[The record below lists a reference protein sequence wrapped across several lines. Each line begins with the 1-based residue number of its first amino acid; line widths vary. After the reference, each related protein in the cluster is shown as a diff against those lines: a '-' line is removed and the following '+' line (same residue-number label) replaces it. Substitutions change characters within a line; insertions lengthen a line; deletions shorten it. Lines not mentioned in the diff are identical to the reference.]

1 MKRYYL
7 VLLLLAGC
15 GPTKDSPEA
24 LDKLPVLEDLNG
36 KEFFVP
42 EFKKDQKVKLDSN
55 VLVAKENLDI
65 NPSED
70 NYIWYGRRL
79 GYRYH
84 YNKAIEVLTEGI
96 AKYPESPRLYRHRGH
111 RYISFRQ
118 FDNAIADLTKA
129 ATLMEGMPI
138 EIEPDGKPNK
148 LDIALS
154 STQFNVWYHLALAYY
169 LKGDFENAKK
179 AYFNCLSVSGNSDLV
194 VATIDWLYMTYQREG
209 RKEAAD
215 SLLLFIDDNTEVVE
229 NESYLNRLKMYS
241 GKLTPEQVLTPDP
254 NAEDYDLAL
263 ATQGYGVGNWYL
275 YHGDTAKAKDIF
287 NQIVKGKH
295 YSSFGFIA
303 AESELVWLNGCD
315 PSSRSGNFC
324 MEKLS
329 NMKRK

>member
-7 VLLLLAGC
+7 IVLLLAGC
-15 GPTKDSPEA
+15 GSSKDSPEA
-24 LDKLPVLEDLNG
+24 LDKLPVLEDLSG

-42 EFKKDQKVKLDSN
+42 KFTKSQKVKLDSN
-55 VLVAKENLDI
+55 VLIAKENLDI

-84 YNKAIEVLTEGI
+84 YTKAIDVFTEGI
-96 AKYPESPRLYRHRGH
+96 SKYPQSPRLYRHRGH
-111 RYISFRQ
+111 RYISIRQ
-118 FDNAIADLTKA
+118 FDKAIADLTKA
-129 ATLMEGMPI
+129 AELMEGMPI
-138 EIEPDGKPNK
+138 DIEPDGQPNK

-154 STQFNVWYHLALAYY
+154 STQFNVWYHLALAHY
-169 LKGDFENAKK
+169 LKGDFESAKK
-179 AYFNCLSVSGNSDLV
+179 AYFNCLSVSGNDDLV

-215 SLLLFIDDNTEVVE
+215 SLLLLIDDNTEVVE
-229 NESYLNRLKMYS
+229 NDSYLSRLKMYG
-241 GKLTPEQVLTPDP
+241 GKLTPEQVLNPDP
-254 NAEDYDLAL
+254 NSVDYDLAL

-287 NQIVKGKH
+287 NQIVKGKQ

-315 PSSRSGNFC
+315 SNSKSAQFC
-324 MEKLS
+324 S
-329 NMKRK
+329 NKVIRMKGL

>member
-15 GPTKDSPEA
+15 GPAKDSPEA

-42 EFKKDQKVKLDSN
+42 EFTKDRKAKLDSN
-55 VLVAKENLDI
+55 VLVAKENLKI

-70 NYIWYGRRL
+70 NYIWYGRHL

-84 YNKAIEVLTEGI
+84 YNKAIEVFTEGI
-96 AKYPESPRLYRHRGH
+96 SKYPESPRLYRHRGH
-111 RYISFRQ
+111 RYISLRQ
-118 FDNAIADLTKA
+118 FDKAIEDLTKA

-138 EIEPDGKPNK
+138 EIEPDGQPNK

-169 LKGDFENAKK
+169 LKGDYENAKK
-179 AYFNCLSVSGNSDLV
+179 AYFSCLSVSGNNDLV
-194 VATIDWLYMTYQREG
+194 VATIDWLYMTYQRE
-209 RKEAAD
+209 RKKEAAD
-215 SLLLFIDDNTEVVE
+215 SLLLFIDDNTEVIE
-229 NESYLNRLKMYS
+229 NDSYLNRLKMYG
-241 GKLTPEQVLTPDP
+241 GKLTPEDVLNP
-254 NAEDYDLAL
+254 NPNTEDYDLAL

-275 YHGDTAKAKDIF
+275 YHGDTTKAKAIF
-287 NQIVKGKH
+287 NQIVKGKQ
-295 YSSFGFIA
+295 YWAFGFIA

-315 PSSRSGNFC
+315 PNSKSGQFC
-324 MEKLS
+324 AEKLLR
-329 NMKRK
+329 MKRL